1 MTLTTE
7 STHDDDVL
15 AKLVSSLN
23 DELDPT
29 FDQIAWA
36 EDEIYAAMRRHPAAA
51 DDLFHSFRLL
61 NVNETNNPRLSTE
74 FIYRAHCR
82 ELLDRVA
89 RGEDTRPGT
98 GVEVCCMLLEIS
110 KITPLKSEAVS
121 VLFRLWPKLFPHLG
135 DLVDDQD
142 HREALYG
149 STIDDNEADSRKQLT
164 VADRVLGEIICRGLH
179 HTVRVT
185 CKYAVGGARLRI
197 A

>member
-7 STHDDDVL
+7 SAHDDVL
-15 AKLVSSLN
+15 LKMVSSLT
-23 DELDPT
+23 DELSST
-29 FDQIAWA
+29 FIQMDWA
-36 EDEIYAAMRRHPAAA
+36 DDEIYAAMRRHPAAA
-51 DDLFHSFRLL
+51 DDLFHSFKLL
-61 NVNETNNPRLSTE
+61 NVSETNNPRLSTE

-135 DLVDDQD
+135 ELVDDQD

-164 VADRVLGEIICRGLH
+164 VPDRTLGQITCCGLH
-179 HTVRVT
+179 HTVPVT
-185 CKYAVGGARLRI
+185 CKYAVDDARLRI